1 MAPPKMDRTART
13 RFEQDR
19 AATSADDTI
28 RVTDAD
34 EIVTVF
40 DSLDDPDACAIM
52 QALGDAAL
60 SAKEIAA
67 DCGLPMSTTYRKLNQ
82 LSEVGLLDEQTE
94 ISLDG
99 KHASTYRRSFDSIEI
114 TITDDGFVL
123 ELSGCEPANISSL

>member
-1 MAPPKMDRTART
+1 MRPQQRTART

-19 AATSADDTI
+19 AATSAEDTV

-34 EIVTVF
+34 EIATVF
-40 DSLDDPDACAIM
+40 DSLADPDACAIM

-67 DCGLPMSTTYRKLNQ
+67 DCGVPMSTTYRKLNR

-94 ISLDG
+94 VSLEG
-99 KHASTYRRSFDSIEI
+99 KHVSTYRRSIDSIEI
-114 TITDDGFVL
+114 TITNDGFAL
-123 ELSGCEPANISSL
+123 ELSRRETVDTLSV